1 MNQTLPLQ
9 TRLARIERPSEAA
22 AGTALEVV
30 WSTGAQVRRYD
41 FWADEV
47 FMEEL
52 DLTGADL
59 ARFNA
64 GAPVLNSHQAHGL
77 NNVIGVVDRAWVD
90 GGQGHAEIRLSD
102 RPEVAGIRAD
112 IAAGILRNVS
122 IGYAIHG
129 MERQK
134 AERKGEPDVV
144 RVTRF
149 EPLELSIVPVPAD
162 AGAQLRRDGTPP
174 EFPVTIRGF
183 DMSEEHVPGP
193 ATPPEN
199 TPAPLTEEQIQLRES
214 QASAQAT
221 ATERA
226 RVGAITD
233 LCSRVRRADLAP
245 ALIAEGSTLE
255 QARAALVEAWAQQG
269 GAELRHAPDT
279 GGQQATF
286 ESEVAAL
293 VALGK
298 TRGAAIRAVAQSHP
312 DLHTQYLSRINGRAA

>member
-1 MNQTLPLQ
+1 MTHTLPLQ

-52 DLTGADL
+52 DLAGADL
-59 ARFNA
+59 SRFNA
-64 GAPVLNSHQAHGL
+64 GAPVLNSHMAHGL
-77 NNVIGVVDRAWVD
+77 ANVIGVVDRAWVD

-134 AERKGEPDVV
+134 AERKGEPDLV
-144 RVTRF
+144 RVTKF

-183 DMSEEHVPGP
+183 DMSDDHIPGP

-199 TPAPLTEEQIQLRES
+199 TPVPLTEEQIQLRES
-214 QASAQAT
+214 QAMAQAT

-233 LCSRVRRADLAP
+233 LCSRVRRPDLAP
-245 ALIAEGSTLE
+245 ALIAEGSSLE
-255 QARAALVEAWAQQG
+255 QARAALIEAWAQQG

-279 GGQQATF
+279 TGQQASF